1 MSRLRFR
8 TALSCLFT
16 AWAIA
21 SEWMLTDGF
30 SIGEALI
37 DTIDDLINDG
47 RIEPQLAMKILSNFD
62 RSIADTLAEKVKSR
76 LTFKVRRRI
85 STASQRC

>member
-1 MSRLRFR
+1 
-8 TALSCLFT
+8 
-16 AWAIA
+16 
-21 SEWMLTDGF
+21 MLTHL

-62 RSIADTLAEKVKSR
+62 RAIAETLAEKVKSR
-76 LTFKVRRRI
+76 LNFKVSLSI
-85 STASQRC
+85 SA